1 MLLQRK
7 SASGFSLLEL
17 LVVLMIIGLLAGF
30 VGPKLFKNVDNAK
43 KTTARSQI
51 EQLGKSLDQ
60 FRLDTGKYP
69 TTEQGLAA
77 LNTQPDGVT
86 KWQGPYL
93 QKAVPND
100 PWEKP
105 YGYKSPGEHGDYDLF
120 TLGADEKVGGEG
132 LDADITNW

>member
-1 MLLQRK
+1 
-7 SASGFSLLEL
+7 
-17 LVVLMIIGLLAGF
+17 MIIGLLAGF

-60 FRLDTGKYP
+60 YRLDTGKYP

-100 PWEKP
+100 PWDKP
-105 YGYKSPGEHGDYDLF
+105 YGYKAPGEHGDYDLF

-132 LDADITNW
+132 LDADITNQ